1 MVAIEGTTP
10 AIPRNDHVVTHASAI
25 SPRHSREFAMD
36 EAHLK
41 FRGRRECR
49 ALDAPAASHAK
60 IKSIRA

>member
-1 MVAIEGTTP
+1 MDCFIAFAP
-10 AIPRNDHVVTHASAI
+10 PNDGADITHTSAF
-25 SPRHSREFAMD
+25 SPRDALEFAND

-60 IKSIRA
+60 